1 MMVLPKLNNKGL
13 QLSRLERTPDKRE
26 VGGSS
31 PLKPIHIFL
40 NENEQSEVRI
50 QKNSTP
56 HRAKRDDGVTKLFLS
71 EDERKRS
78 LRLEN
83 KHTLRSNG
91 VTTRDFTSVIP
102 LERMKDVEVRIFKS
116 HC

>member
-31 PLKPIHIFL
+31 PLKPMHIFL

-56 HRAKRDDGVTKLFLS
+56 HRAKRDDGVT
-71 EDERKRS
+71 
-78 LRLEN
+78 
-83 KHTLRSNG
+83 
-91 VTTRDFTSVIP
+91 TRDFTSNIP
-102 LERMKDVEVRIFKS
+102 QERMKDVEVRIFKS

>member
-56 HRAKRDDGVTKLFLS
+56 HRAKRDDGVT
-71 EDERKRS
+71 
-78 LRLEN
+78 
-83 KHTLRSNG
+83 
-91 VTTRDFTSVIP
+91 TRDFTSVIP

>member
-1 MMVLPKLNNKGL
+1 MGEQVDAATLFSQRRRAKAKSEVRKQVHLAQRSEEMVLPKLNNKGL

-50 QKNSTP
+50 KKNSTP
-56 HRAKRDDGVTKLFLS
+56 HRAKRDDGVTTKYLMKASEAKLES
-71 EDERKRS
+71 Q
-78 LRLEN
+78 
-83 KHTLRSNG
+83 
-91 VTTRDFTSVIP
+91 
-102 LERMKDVEVRIFKS
+102 
-116 HC
+116 